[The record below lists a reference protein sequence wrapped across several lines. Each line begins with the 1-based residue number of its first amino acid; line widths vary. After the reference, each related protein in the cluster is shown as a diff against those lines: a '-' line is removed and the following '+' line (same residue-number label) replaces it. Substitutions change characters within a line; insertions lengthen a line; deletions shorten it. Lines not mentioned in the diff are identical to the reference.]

1 MTPVT
6 VGEESPENRSLDT
19 AILFQNTGHVPAYV
33 HHDRPRPGPMLMQLR
48 QTLAR
53 RLSIAFCAASTGIFP
68 AQAEDVGANKADL
81 IRNLLPTVVNIT
93 VRKDDAAPTA
103 DANAAAPGAD
113 VSPSIKTFVGSG
125 FVIDPSGQIV
135 TNYHVVQDA
144 FEITVMFSDGIRVPG
159 HVLSASRLA
168 DIALL
173 KVDVDHPLTAAH
185 WGNSDL
191 LQVGD
196 QVFAAGNPFGIGLS
210 VSAGIVSGL
219 NRDIQDSPY
228 DDLIQTD
235 ATINHGNSGGPL
247 FDMQGDVIGVDSTI
261 ISPTTG
267 SSGIGFAIPSNSAHF
282 VIDQLRTYGW
292 VRPAWIG
299 VKVQTVTGEIA
310 EALGLPGP
318 QGSIISWVLADG
330 PAAKAGLA
338 IGDII
343 VRYDGTVPSDERALL
358 RDIAHTPVGDTI
370 TLSVRRN
377 GEERNILIPVEAWP
391 RNQWEARDAPT
402 PVLRPKM
409 VIPPDLGLSLSAIDD
424 AEKTKLGLDKGLN
437 GVLVKGVAPGSDP
450 SRRGLSSGDV
460 ILRVQNTP
468 VTTPAEVQSGIDAAR
483 AGKKDFVLML
493 VLPKVR
499 NVIGPKWFVL
509 RLNTADG

>member
-1 MTPVT
+1 MQPRKTL
-6 VGEESPENRSLDT
+6 RSRIFLAVVIATST
-19 AILFQNTGHVPAYV
+19 AAADSG
-33 HHDRPRPGPMLMQLR
+33 R
-48 QTLAR
+48 
-53 RLSIAFCAASTGIFP
+53 AF
-68 AQAEDVGANKADL
+68 AEDVGANKADL

-93 VRKDDAAPTA
+93 VRKDDAGTTA
-103 DANAAAPGAD
+103 DANAAAPGPD
-113 VSPSIKTFVGSG
+113 VSPSIKSFVGSG
-125 FVIDPSGQIV
+125 FVIDPSGEIV
-135 TNYHVVQDA
+135 TNYHVVEDA
-144 FEITVMFSDGIRVPG
+144 FEITVTFSDGAPVPG

-173 KVDVDHPLTAAH
+173 KVDVDHPLPAAH

-196 QVFAAGNPFGIGLS
+196 QVFAAGDPFGIGLS

-219 NRDIQDSPY
+219 NRDIQNSPY

-247 FDMQGDVIGVDSTI
+247 FNMQGDVVGVDSTI

-267 SSGIGFAIPSNSAHF
+267 SAGIGFAIPSNSAHF

-299 VKVQTVTGEIA
+299 VKVQSVTEEIA
-310 EALGLPGP
+310 EALGLPRA
-318 QGSIISWVLADG
+318 QGSIISWVMADG

-343 VRYDGTVPSDERALL
+343 IRYDGAVPSDERALL

-402 PVLRPKM
+402 PVLRPKIA
-409 VIPPDLGLSLSAIDD
+409 IPPDLGLSLSAVDD
-424 AEKTKLGLDKGLN
+424 GEKTKLGLDKGLN
-437 GVLVKGVAPGSDP
+437 GVLVKSVAPGSDP
-450 SRRGLSSGDV
+450 ARRGLSNGDV

-483 AGKKDFVLML
+483 MGKKDFVLML

-499 NVIGPKWFVL
+499 DVIGPKWFAL
-509 RLNTADG
+509 RLNAADG